1 MKNLIT
7 LIFAGLFVSTG
18 FANNAQLVVEKV
30 DNGGAVPGNTYKIYV
45 QILDAGNSLHAVFG
59 DDQNSMGI
67 QCDAS
72 FYQNPYGGQT
82 SVDVNAQ
89 MSGLAP
95 EVAFDSW
102 VTIGAENSDNNNLW
116 DVGID
121 FDTFNGGGELAIE
134 DGAWFLVPTDA
145 FCHPTSGSL
154 ILIAQLTT
162 EGVASG
168 SVNVQGWTADKQA
181 WQEREMTFVTTNA
194 HTFGCM
200 DATATNYSADAT
212 YNDGTCEFS
221 DVTEEN
227 DVTPTQSDVAPAKGD
242 VTWQVFP
249 NPIWEG
255 QFNIQFSEVVDGKGN
270 IVVDI
275 IDNSGKLVHSQE
287 INDGMVI
294 GGNKIIVTKDLPSG
308 VYNVNVRRGDQS
320 SVQQIIVQK

>member
-18 FANNAQLVVEKV
+18 FANNAQIVVEKV

-45 QILDAGNSLHAVFG
+45 QLLDASHSLHAVFG
-59 DDQNSMGI
+59 DDQTSMAI
-67 QCDAS
+67 QCDAP
-72 FYQNPYGGQT
+72 FYQNPFGGQT
-82 SVDVNAQ
+82 SVDVNSQ
-89 MSGLAP
+89 MSSLAP

-102 VTIGAENSDNNNLW
+102 VTIGAENSSNNNLW
-116 DVGID
+116 DVGIN
-121 FDTFNGGGELAIE
+121 FDTFNAGGELAIE

-145 FCHPTSGSL
+145 YCLPTTSSL

-168 SVNVQGWTADKQA
+168 TVNVQGWTADKQA
-181 WQEREMTFVTTNA
+181 WQERNMTFVTTNA

-212 YNDGTCEFS
+212 FNDDTCEFE

-227 DVTPTQSDVAPAKGD
+227 DNTPTQSDVKPVKGD

-255 QFNIQFSEVVDGKGN
+255 QFNIQFSEVIEGKGN
-270 IVVDI
+270 MTVDI
-275 IDNSGKLVHSQE
+275 LDNSGKLVHSQE
-287 INDGMVI
+287 INSGDVI
-294 GGNKIIVTKDLPSG
+294 GGNKIIVSADLASG
-308 VYNVNVRRGDQS
+308 IYNVNIRQGEKS
-320 SVQQIIVQK
+320 STQQIVVQK